1 MTIELNLILK
11 FLEIVKKREIETGKI
26 ISSEVKRE
34 CELKKIESGLQFLI
48 YKENVLNQSLEN
60 I

>member
-34 CELKKIESGLQFLI
+34 CELKCGQRIIGKDMD
-48 YKENVLNQSLEN
+48 
-60 I
+60 